1 MAVIWM
7 SYPQWL
13 TATGAETSDDTIRR
27 FRALRAYATRRVD
40 PDTPAD
46 VANEALIR
54 FSITAGVLALNGQ
67 FPAGSDRAWIRSGA
81 ATLVKPWTK
90 RTAATA

>member
-1 MAVIWM
+1 MALT
-7 SYPQWL
+7 WL
-13 TATGAETSDDTIRR
+13 TYDQWQTATDAEDNAETLRR
-27 FRALRAYATRRVD
+27 YNALLAYAQRRVD
-40 PDTPAD
+40 PATPSD